1 MMKATMN
8 AQADEKHG
16 EMYYHDYTQPF
27 PSGILSEV
35 LYADVRIARVS
46 GLWGTSIQRATTS
59 ELSYYATCATQ
70 QSSVSATFMFLVEG
84 ITAE

>member
-1 MMKATMN
+1 MN
-8 AQADEKHG
+8 VQADEQYG
-16 EMYYHDYTQPF
+16 DMYYHGYTQPY

-35 LYADVRIARVS
+35 LYADVKIARAS